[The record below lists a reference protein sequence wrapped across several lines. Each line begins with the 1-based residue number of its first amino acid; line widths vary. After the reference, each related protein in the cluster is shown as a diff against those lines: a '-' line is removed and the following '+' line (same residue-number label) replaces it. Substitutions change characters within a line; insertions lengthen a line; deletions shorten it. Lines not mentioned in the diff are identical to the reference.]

1 MVLNWYE
8 FMKTEGRVPHT
19 PFHRSQS
26 RRFQYI
32 VYIQLTLFHTQEMA
46 LADFFPL
53 EYTLDRQR
61 ST

>member
-1 MVLNWYE
+1 
-8 FMKTEGRVPHT
+8 MKTKGRVPHT

-46 LADFFPL
+46 LADFFPH
-53 EYTLDRQR
+53 EYTLDCQR